1 MAQLKQATMEETL
14 RDGLHLS
21 ITDPEMVAE
30 FKRVPVPQL
39 QDYALRALKVGVLAI
54 RSARGEVDAQAV
66 KDQLSA
72 ALNELHLKLLDHART
87 FNQQLESAKTF
98 YKENGEV
105 GRSMLEQ
112 QLNAYKTQ
120 LLATIDTR
128 ILAAAD
134 PLLKAL
140 DPKRTDGAVGAMDV
154 KVKDALNAMAN
165 RIKEE
170 VLSQFSR
177 DSSGSAI
184 SRIEDIIQRSHQAI
198 TTQFSMDDP
207 NSAIRRLYNSVGEQM
222 EVLTRGNMEFQAE
235 VREALAALSA
245 KKESA
250 AVSPE
255 HGRDFEQDLGA
266 ALIPLVQRHGHTV
279 EATGNSVGTI
289 RSCKVGDWVITLN
302 QDSMA
307 PGEKIV
313 VEAKSAGGY
322 DLARILAESEV
333 GRKNRGAQVSIF
345 VMDPPYA
352 PASMTLPFA
361 RHGDALIVKWQR
373 TDTEA
378 FLAAA
383 VATACALIVKASK
396 QGKRSDVDAAGMERE
411 VVEIQRRVVQMADV
425 SQFATTIQTSA
436 AKILDRM
443 RIALDAI
450 TSQAEM
456 LMDQIKSLKGVTA
469 DGNNGEN

>member
-1 MAQLKQATMEETL
+1 
-14 RDGLHLS
+14 
-21 ITDPEMVAE
+21 
-30 FKRVPVPQL
+30 
-39 QDYALRALKVGVLAI
+39 
-54 RSARGEVDAQAV
+54 
-66 KDQLSA
+66 
-72 ALNELHLKLLDHART
+72 
-87 FNQQLESAKTF
+87 
-98 YKENGEV
+98 
-105 GRSMLEQ
+105 
-112 QLNAYKTQ
+112 
-120 LLATIDTR
+120 
-128 ILAAAD
+128 
-134 PLLKAL
+134 
-140 DPKRTDGAVGAMDV
+140 
-154 KVKDALNAMAN
+154 
-165 RIKEE
+165 
-170 VLSQFSR
+170 
-177 DSSGSAI
+177 
-184 SRIEDIIQRSHQAI
+184 
-198 TTQFSMDDP
+198 
-207 NSAIRRLYNSVGEQM
+207 
-222 EVLTRGNMEFQAE
+222 
-235 VREALAALSA
+235 
-245 KKESA
+245 
-250 AVSPE
+250 
-255 HGRDFEQDLGA
+255 
-266 ALIPLVQRHGHTV
+266 
-279 EATGNSVGTI
+279 
-289 RSCKVGDWVITLN
+289 
-302 QDSMA
+302 MA

-469 DGNNGEN
+469 DGNNEEN